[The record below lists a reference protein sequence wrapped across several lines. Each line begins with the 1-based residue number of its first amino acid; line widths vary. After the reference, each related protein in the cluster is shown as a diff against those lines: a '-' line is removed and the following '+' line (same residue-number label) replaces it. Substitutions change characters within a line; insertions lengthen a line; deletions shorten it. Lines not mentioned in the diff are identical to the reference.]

1 MFKPLISSLTFAALV
16 AAPAAW
22 AAEGPTPATA
32 GHKVAAQAAAA
43 NPAMTT
49 VHLNTATAVE
59 LEKLPGVGPILAQRI
74 VQYRTEHGPF
84 TRVDQLDQ
92 VKGVGEQL
100 LQQVQANLDL

>member
-1 MFKPLISSLTFAALV
+1 
-16 AAPAAW
+16 
-22 AAEGPTPATA
+22 
-32 GHKVAAQAAAA
+32 
-43 NPAMTT
+43 MTT